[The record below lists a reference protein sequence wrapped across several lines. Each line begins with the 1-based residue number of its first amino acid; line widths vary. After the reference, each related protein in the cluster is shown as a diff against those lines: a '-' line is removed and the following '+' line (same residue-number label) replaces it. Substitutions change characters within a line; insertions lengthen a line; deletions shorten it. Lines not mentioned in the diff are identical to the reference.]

1 MIVGM
6 FIVTWVGALAFWRFG
21 HVEER
26 WSAKLVDDSQKTV
39 HELTAS
45 GSSQIA

>member
-6 FIVTWVGALAFWRFG
+6 FILTWAAALAFWRFG

-26 WSAKLVDDSQKTV
+26 WNSRLAAGERSAT
-39 HELTAS
+39 
-45 GSSQIA
+45 GS